1 MWTGHDSKVNE
12 VKNIKMKIRT
22 IIIVLLCLSQSLWA
36 QRHFIHPGLLCGNAD
51 IERIKAG
58 LAAGQPDI
66 TAGFEP
72 LKNHPESQFNY
83 RMQGPLV
90 MVGRNPTVGQ
100 GKYDSDANA
109 AFQNALMWN
118 ITGDIRY
125 ARKAIEI
132 VNAWSSTLKSVTG
145 RDAVLMAGL
154 GPFKMV
160 NAAELLRYSGSGWA
174 EADIKQTER
183 HFKEVIYPVI
193 NEFAPFANGNWDS
206 AAMKTVMAIAI
217 FCNDSKMFESALDYY
232 EQGGGDG
239 RLTNYIINE
248 EGQCQ
253 ESGRDQGHTQLGI
266 AHLADCCEMAW
277 HQGLDLYG
285 LANNRLLKGFEYTA
299 KYNLGYDVPFTPTI
313 DGTGKYVH
321 KRISDMG
328 RGKLRAVYEEIYNHY
343 VKRAG
348 LAAPFTAE
356 ATLKVRPESQGLP
369 GADHVGFGTLL
380 YSRNGPDKATDT
392 APSQPAGLITT
403 TGTEGNFISWV
414 PVIHSQGYMVKRALS
429 AKGPYLLLAKNINT
443 PSYLDKSAVKGQ
455 LYYYT
460 VNALNNYGESDF
472 TSPVGCFTGLS
483 AGWTITEP
491 ELNGDKV
498 NRLHDTLF
506 ATGQKHS
513 AVSFDGDSYTIVGC
527 GTGLDS
533 AHAEATYISK
543 PFDKEGTISLRY
555 KPQFS
560 AQSTQFGIA
569 VTGGKSLALPAV
581 ILLVSPQAKQDKE
594 APGWR
599 LKLLKS
605 DGSGKFSVTTG
616 SEPLAEPFVT
626 FGRMTGPL
634 WLRLEKHKSQ
644 FSAYYSTDGKAWI
657 SAGTIT
663 AAMNMPVYAGLIVA
677 SGNRYINT
685 QIVFDHLVGF

>member
-1 MWTGHDSKVNE
+1 MRAGYDSKVNE
-12 VKNIKMKIRT
+12 VKNMKMKIRAT
-22 IIIVLLCLSQSLWA
+22 IIVLLCLSQSLWA
-36 QRHFIHPGLLCGNAD
+36 QRHFIHPGLLCSNVD
-51 IERIKAG
+51 IERIKTG
-58 LAAGQPDI
+58 LANGQPDI

-83 RMQGPLV
+83 RMQGPLA

-100 GKYDSDANA
+100 GTYDSDANA

-118 ITGDIRY
+118 ITGDSRY

-132 VNAWSSTLKSVTG
+132 VNAWSSTLKSITG

-193 NEFAPFANGNWDS
+193 REFAPFANGNWDS

-217 FCNDSKMFESALDYY
+217 FCNDANMFESAVDYY
-232 EQGGGDG
+232 QQGGGDG

-277 HQGLDLYG
+277 HQGLDLYS

-313 DGTGKYVH
+313 DRTGKYVH
-321 KRISDMG
+321 KKISDIG
-328 RGKLRAVYEEIYNHY
+328 RGRLRAVYEEVYNHY

-348 LAAPFTAE
+348 LTAPFTTE
-356 ATLKVRPESQGLP
+356 AALKVRPESQGLP

-380 YSRNGPDKATDT
+380 YSRSGSDKVPDT
-392 APSQPAGLITT
+392 APAQPAGLMTT
-403 TGTEGNFISWV
+403 SRAEGNFITWV
-414 PVIHSQGYMVKRALS
+414 PVVHTLGYIVKRALLVD
-429 AKGPYLLLAKNINT
+429 GPYLVLAKNINT
-443 PSYLDKSAVKGQ
+443 PFYLDKSAVKGH
-455 LYYYT
+455 LYYYM
-460 VNALNNYGESDF
+460 VSAVNNYGESDF
-472 TSPVGCFTGLS
+472 TSPVGGCMGLPE
-483 AGWTITEP
+483 GWAVTEP
-491 ELNGDKV
+491 EMKGDQK

-506 ATGQKHS
+506 ATEPKHS
-513 AVSFDGDSYTIVGC
+513 TASFDGNACTIVGW
-527 GTGLDS
+527 GAGLDS
-533 AHAEATYISK
+533 AHAEATYFSK
-543 PFDKEGTISLRY
+543 SFDKDGEISLRY

-569 VTGGKSLALPAV
+569 VTGGKSLVVPAV
-581 ILLVSPQAKQDKE
+581 ILLVSPEAKQDKE

-599 LKLLKS
+599 VKLLKS
-605 DGSGKFSVTTG
+605 DGSGKFSTTNR

-626 FGRMTGPL
+626 FGRMTGQL
-634 WLRLEKHKSQ
+634 WLRLEKHKNQ
-644 FSAYYSTDGKAWI
+644 FSAYYSADGKAWI
-657 SAGTIT
+657 SAGTVSAVI
-663 AAMNMPVYAGLIVA
+663 NMPAEAGPVVA
-677 SGNRYINT
+677 SGNPYINT
-685 QIVFDHLVGF
+685 QIEFDHLGGF